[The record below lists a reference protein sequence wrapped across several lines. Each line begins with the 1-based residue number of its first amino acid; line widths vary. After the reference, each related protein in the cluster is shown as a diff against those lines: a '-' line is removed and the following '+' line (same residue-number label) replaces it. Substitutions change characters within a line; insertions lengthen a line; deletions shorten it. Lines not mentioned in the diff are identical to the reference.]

1 MFKKLFIYFFLI
13 HTLLLTSSLADRWIL
28 VSTSVGDTIKVYIDK
43 KNIRSNGNTVVWWQL
58 DSYKEKLPESEHTI
72 FSNIAKTEGDC
83 LRDGRKD
90 LYIAFYDQKMGK
102 GNKVLE
108 INNPDE
114 EWTYNK
120 PGSVYFKALR
130 YACEN
135 K

>member
-83 LRDGRKD
+83 LRDGKI
-90 LYIAFYDQKMGK
+90 YILLFMIKKWEKETKFWRSIIQMRSGHT
-102 GNKVLE
+102 
-108 INNPDE
+108 INLVQ
-114 EWTYNK
+114 YILK
-120 PGSVYFKALR
+120 L
-130 YACEN
+130 
-135 K
+135 